1 MVRRCCVVRER
12 DNCHRMWYFWSKIGT
27 VLVRFNSEL
36 EATPSGVYCCDKCA
50 ILSSAVVS
58 APETMSAISPRC
70 SLFWVSKRVRILSPQ
85 PGRTR
90 HIHPPLLSR
99 PNDTGLHGRT
109 SPSTS
114 SHKESKLGS
123 RFQACRQDKSSRT
136 ISTIVPGASSLSC
149 STFVW
154 LATACP
160 RTSLAFS

>member
-1 MVRRCCVVRER
+1 MSRCCVVRER
-12 DNCHRMWYFWSKIGT
+12 DSCHRMWYFWSKIGT
-27 VLVRFNSEL
+27 VLVRFDSEL
-36 EATPSGVYCCDKCA
+36 EATSSGVDCWDKCA
-50 ILSSAVVS
+50 ILSSAVS
-58 APETMSAISPRC
+58 LPETMLAISPRF
-70 SLFWVSKRVRILSPQ
+70 SLFWVSKWVRILSPQ

-90 HIHPPLLSR
+90 HIHPPLLRR
-99 PNDTGLHGRT
+99 PNDTGLNGRT
-109 SPSTS
+109 SPSTF

-123 RFQACRQDKSSRT
+123 RFQACRQERSSRT